1 MKFSA
6 PQTNAT
12 PPPPLSVITH
22 SAEVLLVLA
31 DPLHLWSVQHWYVV
45 RHGLLSVFFVPFLLD
60 QSTKSEEPARRR
72 RFQLLGGVWGGG
84 STWLTMFFIC

>member
-6 PQTNAT
+6 PQTKA
-12 PPPPLSVITH
+12 PPLSVITH

-45 RHGLLSVFFVPFLLD
+45 RHGLLSVFFVPFLLN

-72 RFQLLGGVWGGG
+72 RFQLLGGCG